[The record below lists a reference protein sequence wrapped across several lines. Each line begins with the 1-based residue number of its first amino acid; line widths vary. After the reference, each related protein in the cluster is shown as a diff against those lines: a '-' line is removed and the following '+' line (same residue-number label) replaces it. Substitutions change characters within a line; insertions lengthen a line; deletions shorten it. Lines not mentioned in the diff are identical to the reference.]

1 RARHRPARRCGHERD
16 RRAPDRQ
23 PVMTFRRPRGAV
35 MNRLH
40 SALACLLLAATP
52 SLSHATSTEARAQR
66 GAEVIRALNN
76 GEAQPTLE
84 AMRREFPFLAEA
96 TEAYALGDVWSRP
109 GLDNRTRQLA
119 AVAVMAA
126 LGETAMMRVHAGYA
140 LNIGVSEDELKE
152 AIYPITV
159 PVGFP
164 RASAASQ
171 ALAHLFPQRPAARGG

>member
-1 RARHRPARRCGHERD
+1 
-16 RRAPDRQ
+16 
-23 PVMTFRRPRGAV
+23 

-40 SALACLLLAATP
+40 SALACLLLAAAIP
-52 SLSHATSTEARAQR
+52 SPSHASSTEARIQR
-66 GAEVIRALNN
+66 GAEVIRELNN
-76 GEAQPTLE
+76 GKAQPTLE
-84 AMRREFPFLAEA
+84 TMRREFPFLAEA

-152 AIYPITV
+152 AIYLITV

-164 RASAASQ
+164 RAIAASQ
-171 ALAHLFPQRPAARGG
+171 ALAQLFQQRRAAAGG